1 MNELEKDVVVVEV
14 GEIPFT
20 YSWLL
25 ILIVLVAWMEL
36 YDYQGMDV
44 KVIEVCKGARYQNL
58 WWVKE
63 PERLMDCVIQFWI
76 YWEALQVVAMKLPR
90 LSEEAATKN

>member
-1 MNELEKDVVVVEV
+1 MNQLEKDTVAVEE

-25 ILIVLVAWMEL
+25 ILITLVAWMDP
-36 YDYQGMDV
+36 YDYQGMDF
-44 KVIEVCKGARYQNL
+44 KAIEVCKGTRYQNL

-63 PERLMDCVIQFWI
+63 EKILNDCAVQFWI
-76 YWEALQVVAMKLPR
+76 Y
-90 LSEEAATKN
+90 